1 MGVITVKRTRLI
13 VELGMGVDLHGG
25 DYTKAAR
32 RAVEDAIHRG
42 SLLYLADAAREGSPP
57 KVYIDVTIASPRPDA
72 VNSEVVLQALP
83 FGEKS
88 IKIVTGG
95 MEVEGAEPDHI
106 IISNAAVLVTV

>member
-1 MGVITVKRTRLI
+1 MKRTRLI
-13 VELGMGVDLHGG
+13 VELGTGVDLHGG

-42 SLLYLADAAREGSPP
+42 SLLYLADAAKEGIHP
-57 KVYIDVTIASPRPDA
+57 KMYVDVTIASPKPDA
-72 VNSEVVLQALP
+72 VDGEAVLQALP

-95 MEVEGAEPDHI
+95 MDVAHTEPDNI
-106 IISNAAVLVTV
+106 IISNAAVLVTLES